1 MKMIQEIEENSKD
14 EVVLNFSDGR
24 SGSESSEES
33 DLVDLDNSE
42 RKKKL
47 ITKGKMVIVEEEK
60 SKEKKVKTTN
70 PILLIRKTNIENVQ
84 TAMNKIIMKTNSVV
98 VTDKKMKKQAITERG
113 KVKKQPSVVEN
124 KVKNQKRT
132 RR

>member
-1 MKMIQEIEENSKD
+1 MIQEIEENSKD

-47 ITKGKMVIVEEEK
+47 ITKGKMVIVEEKK

-70 PILLIRKTNIENVQ
+70 PILLIGKTNIENVQ
-84 TAMNKIIMKTNSVV
+84 TAMNKIIT
-98 VTDKKMKKQAITERG
+98 
-113 KVKKQPSVVEN
+113 
-124 KVKNQKRT
+124 
-132 RR
+132 

>member
-47 ITKGKMVIVEEEK
+47 ITKGKMVIVEEKK

-70 PILLIRKTNIENVQ
+70 PILLIGKTNIENVQ
-84 TAMNKIIMKTNSVV
+84 TAMNKIITKTNSVV